1 MLDFLSNPKTQEAV
15 GRTILNTAKLGVIAA
30 LFFAAQNAF
39 YKHSNETI
47 GSATQ
52 VITNVLPSA
61 E

>member
-1 MLDFLSNPKTQEAV
+1 MFDFLNNPKTQETI
-15 GRTILNTAKLGVIAA
+15 GRTILNTVKLGVVAA

-47 GSATQ
+47 GSAAQ
-52 VITNVLPSA
+52 MITNILPSA

>member
-1 MLDFLSNPKTQEAV
+1 MLDFLNNPKTQETI
-15 GRTILNTAKLGVIAA
+15 GRTFLNTVKLGIVAG
-30 LFFAAQNAF
+30 LFFAVQNAF